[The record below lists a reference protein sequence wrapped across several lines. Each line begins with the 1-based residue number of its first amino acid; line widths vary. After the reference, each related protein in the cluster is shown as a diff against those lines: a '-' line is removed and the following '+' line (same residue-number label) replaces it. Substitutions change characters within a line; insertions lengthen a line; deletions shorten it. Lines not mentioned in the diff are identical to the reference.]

1 MLLPLQSNPENSVG
15 VLSMAGRGVE
25 VHVALTSDVGKI
37 LSLSHGIK
45 IGGQVNIAGGI
56 QVAQLALKHRQNK
69 NQRQRIVVFVGSP
82 IENDEKDLVKLGKK
96 LKKNSV
102 AMDIINFGE
111 ARARWRSLVAGRR
124 GGPNL
129 IFERR

>member
-1 MLLPLQSNPENSVG
+1 MRPPPASSACDMPGGGFSWRCVLLPLQSNPENSVG

-82 IENDEKDLVKLGKK
+82 IENDEKDLVKIFNQLFEHFELPILEIG
-96 LKKNSV
+96 
-102 AMDIINFGE
+102 
-111 ARARWRSLVAGRR
+111 
-124 GGPNL
+124 L
-129 IFERR
+129 IYF